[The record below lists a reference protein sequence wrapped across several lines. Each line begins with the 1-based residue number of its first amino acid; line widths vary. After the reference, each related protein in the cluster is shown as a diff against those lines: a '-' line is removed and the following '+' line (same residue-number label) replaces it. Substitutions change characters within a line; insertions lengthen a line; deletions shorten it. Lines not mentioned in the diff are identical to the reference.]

1 MCAQEA
7 AEADARAIDEAVRY
21 LGIARERMTD
31 WASHP
36 AAENDGIDSVNDRR
50 QVAAAWLAQWPA
62 ILAGA
67 EAVAVRFFEAAAQA
81 EDYASDSY
89 EDSEEDEAGAEAPAV
104 RPSLSSAPVS
114 AVL

>member
-67 EAVAVRFFEAAAQA
+67 EAVAVSFFEAAAQA

-89 EDSEEDEAGAEAPAV
+89 EDEAGAEAPAV